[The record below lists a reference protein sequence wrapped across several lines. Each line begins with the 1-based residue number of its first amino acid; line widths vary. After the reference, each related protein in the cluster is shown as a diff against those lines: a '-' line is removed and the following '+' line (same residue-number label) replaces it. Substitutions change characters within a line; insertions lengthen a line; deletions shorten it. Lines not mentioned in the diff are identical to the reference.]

1 MKTHAALLA
10 AAALAFVFA
19 PVACSDQTNNTAPY
33 SILDGSPDDDAAPE
47 NPTDAGTDAPIT
59 TGPANC
65 TSTFGTGLTPVFG
78 RLDGTVRVVIPPGLP
93 KCRSDND
100 HVIVQVDVT
109 PQDKT
114 TTYPVLV
121 NILSDVAVADPA
133 VRFGR
138 IGHALLGPA
147 WAPGWHTDVSLD
159 YPTALGVHNASF
171 ASQAKAELGSLINA
185 GLPVGAKV
193 SVYMFGFD
201 SKDGGHKVHRNS
213 QSSDGALVNLDTA
226 PPTWLLFHF
235 SQQTF

>member
-1 MKTHAALLA
+1 VSMRALLLA
-10 AAALAFVFA
+10 AAALAVVLA
-19 PVACSDQTNNTAPY
+19 PAGCSDQTTNGSPY
-33 SILDGSPDDDAAPE
+33 TILDGSADDGSTPDD
-47 NPTDAGTDAPIT
+47 PTDSGTDAPIP

-65 TSTFGTGLTPVFG
+65 TSSFGTGLTPVFG
-78 RLDGTVRVVIPPGLP
+78 RLDGTVRVVVTPGLP

-109 PQDKT
+109 PQDST

-121 NILSDVAVADPA
+121 NILSDIAVSDPA
-133 VRFGR
+133 VRFGQTA
-138 IGHALLGPA
+138 HALLGPA

-159 YPTALGVHNASF
+159 YPTALGVHNATF
-171 ASQAKAELGSLINA
+171 AAKTKAELGTLINA

-201 SKDGGHKVHRNS
+201 TKDGGHKVHRNS
-213 QSSDGALVNLDTA
+213 QSSDGALVNLQTD